1 MLKFWVILRIRI
13 NWTLTLRISGN
24 GKSSDQNPYNE
35 NLYEVGLG
43 VGNTGDVGTLMGWE
57 VQQGFM
63 YGQQGM
69 GSKGVTYNSYYFYSF
84 GKTDKRRDVTLTFGR
99 YVKRIMRI

>member
-1 MLKFWVILRIRI
+1 MK
-13 NWTLTLRISGN
+13 
-24 GKSSDQNPYNE
+24 

-57 VQQGFM
+57 VQQGSM

-69 GSKGVTYNSYYFYSF
+69 GSSYVTSTIYYFYSF
-84 GKTDKRRDVTLTFGR
+84 GKTDKSRDVTLTFGR
-99 YVKRIMRI
+99 WRKENYEDFSLNATNVHLC